1 MKKKYRGFLSVGSI
15 LMALALTAVY
25 AVGGSHKTDGSF
37 RPGSLK
43 RLPAMAAP
51 NPEMLKEMSQ
61 LEVLLDSL
69 VTSPQS
75 AANTVDLSAFGY
87 EPSDNSAQEAT
98 FSDSVPSVRMDY
110 ALTFAFSSNTKKFC
124 IIDGKFLSQGDALND
139 GGTIV
144 TIEPYRVMIRKQNIE
159 SWLYPERP

>member
-25 AVGGSHKTDGSF
+25 AIGGSDKTDGGF
-37 RPGSLK
+37 GPGPPK
-43 RLPAMAAP
+43 RLPAMTAP
-51 NPEMLKEMSQ
+51 NPEALKEMSQ

-75 AANTVDLSAFGY
+75 VANPVDLSAFGY
-87 EPSDNSAQEAT
+87 EPSDPSTLDTT

-110 ALTFAFSSNTKKFC
+110 KLTFAFSSNSKKFC
-124 IIDGKFLSQGDALND
+124 IID
-139 GGTIV
+139 
-144 TIEPYRVMIRKQNIE
+144 
-159 SWLYPERP
+159 